1 MKMTDAEKGLRQH
14 CEGSMLDR
22 CGECPYHEPDYNN
35 PCAGID
41 CRDKLIIDIAELMK
55 AQEQPKM
62 GNWTVLTDCA
72 NSGVYCSECNNKIF
86 ENTAKPKDKLLKYCS
101 NCGAKMAPWELAV
114 WL

>member
-55 AQEQPKM
+55 AQEPVKPEQQESPGGAWWYKC
-62 GNWTVLTDCA
+62 GNCQTAISPGD
-72 NSGVYCSECNNKIF
+72 NYCRG
-86 ENTAKPKDKLLKYCS
+86 
-101 NCGAKMAPWELAV
+101 CGREIDWSK
-114 WL
+114 